1 MTENIGHHG
10 HDDQHHEQPYDYRI
24 EDAEPGREIDEWI
37 DAIISKPWFAALKS
51 LPGDRGL
58 WVGTEEDL
66 IEDLKKRTVEV
77 QAGDVDIASE
87 EFPSSAREILEPPQD
102 VDWAMRKERL
112 SLTDYRTMEKE
123 LRENYDAPGWGRKAP
138 ILLERHLAA
147 HKPSHEGAQITLATK
162 YHNPLAILVVGL
174 TYHDPKF
181 KSNQRMWSGSA
192 RWWSGRTRDLADR
205 LRIQLYSDFGLR
217 ELEPRENALF
227 EELKEALKLESPEDF
242 RRFCGRMRTCA
253 YILRDVGVKVS
264 WEKHV
269 GQKVATDER
278 YTYTWW
284 TIEAPRWK

>member
-1 MTENIGHHG
+1 VTESIGHHG
-10 HDDQHHEQPYDYRI
+10 HDDQHDEQPYDYRI
-24 EDAEPGREIDEWI
+24 EDAEPGREIEEWI
-37 DAIISKPWFAALKS
+37 DAITRRPWFVALKS
-51 LPGDRGL
+51 LPEDRGL

-66 IEDLKKRTVEV
+66 MEELRKRTVQG
-77 QAGDVDIASE
+77 QAGDVASE
-87 EFPSSAREILEPPQD
+87 EIPSSAREIIEPPQD
-102 VDWAMRKERL
+102 VDWAMRRERL
-112 SLTDYRTMEKE
+112 SLVDYRNVEKE
-123 LRENYDAPGWGRKAP
+123 LRGDFDAPAWGRKAP
-138 ILLERHLAA
+138 ILLERDLAA
-147 HKPSHEGAQITLATK
+147 HKPSHEGAQYMLATK
-162 YHNPLAILVVGL
+162 YRNRLAILIVDL

-217 ELEPRENALF
+217 ELEPREKELF
-227 EELKEALKLESPEDF
+227 DELKEAITLESPEDF

-269 GQKVATDER
+269 GQKVATDEK
-278 YTYTWW
+278 YSYTWW